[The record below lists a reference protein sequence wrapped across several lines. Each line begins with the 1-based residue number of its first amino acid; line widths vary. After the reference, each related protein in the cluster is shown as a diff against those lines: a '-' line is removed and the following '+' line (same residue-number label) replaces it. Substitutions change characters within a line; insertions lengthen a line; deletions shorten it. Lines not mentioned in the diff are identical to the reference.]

1 MVATSLVS
9 QLPND
14 RAVVRG
20 CNEDVV
26 DVFRPGDLTQLAHCA
41 GDMDAIRMRLVVQE
55 AAYHKTPVRILGYR
69 SRQLAS
75 TQVRADNQHVAQ
87 LAGFNATRSSVPI
100 PRTPRRKRRQVHH
113 PHAYDGI
120 HRERLR
126 GPRDEASEQQTSQ
139 ADSLRNRYGFA
150 VA

>member
-55 AAYHKTPVRILGYR
+55 AE
-69 SRQLAS
+69 
-75 TQVRADNQHVAQ
+75 VAQ
-87 LAGFNATRSSVPI
+87 W
-100 PRTPRRKRRQVHH
+100 
-113 PHAYDGI
+113 
-120 HRERLR
+120 R
-126 GPRDEASEQQTSQ
+126 GLCEFSRPP
-139 ADSLRNRYGFA
+139 G
-150 VA
+150 